1 MSNHLAT
8 NIIDQTLISTDNTP
22 LSDTYDWS
30 KPYGCSYV
38 HIIICGA
45 GGGGGSG
52 CVAAAAR
59 AAGGGGGGSSGAQG
73 SFLIPSIF
81 CPEQLFI
88 SLGQGGV
95 GGSAVTT
102 GNGIVGTAGSATII
116 TINNNFTPGGNLI
129 VAGGGLGGGAG
140 TSTAGGSGG
149 AAPTATDN
157 TQTRIFMT
165 RSLLG
170 YRNSATSM
178 INGGNAGTAGGFNRV
193 AGTTKNIDT
202 PTGSFILGGTGGGG
216 IGDAGDPVYGGGPMS
231 ISLPS
236 IWSVGLGGGTSTSRN
251 GSSGRRFNH
260 MPGFFVVGGTGG
272 ATTTGAAGETAG
284 SGGNGIL
291 GSGGGGGGSAYIGS
305 TSGAGGKGGDGFVL
319 ITTF

>member
-1 MSNHLAT
+1 MSNHLGSRIINQVLFST
-8 NIIDQTLISTDNTP
+8 NNTP
-22 LSDTYDWS
+22 TSDVFIWS

-52 CVAAAAR
+52 AVGGAR

-73 SFLIPSIF
+73 SFVLPSIY
-81 CPEQLFI
+81 CPDQLYI
-88 SLGQGGV
+88 TLGV
-95 GGSAVTT
+95 GGAGALPPGAV
-102 GNGIVGTAGSATII
+102 GS
-116 TINNNFTPGGNLI
+116 PGGNTLI
-129 VAGGGLGGGAG
+129 SARGGFSVGDTIVIAGGGLGGGGG
-140 TSTAGGSGG
+140 TNAAGGAGG
-149 AAPTATDN
+149 TAPTATALTN
-157 TQTRIFMT
+157 VRIFMT
-165 RSLLG
+165 RALLG
-170 YRNSATSM
+170 YRNSATSLL
-178 INGGNAGTAGGFNRV
+178 NAGNAGTAGGFDR
-193 AGTTKNIDT
+193 ATGITKNLDL

-216 IGDAGDPVYGGGPMS
+216 IGDAGDPVYGGGSMS
-231 ISLPS
+231 VSLPS
-236 IWSVGLGGGTSTSRN
+236 VWMIGLGGGNATNRN
-251 GSSGRRFNH
+251 GSQGRIFDH

-291 GSGGGGGGSAYIGS
+291 GSGGGGGGGAYTGS